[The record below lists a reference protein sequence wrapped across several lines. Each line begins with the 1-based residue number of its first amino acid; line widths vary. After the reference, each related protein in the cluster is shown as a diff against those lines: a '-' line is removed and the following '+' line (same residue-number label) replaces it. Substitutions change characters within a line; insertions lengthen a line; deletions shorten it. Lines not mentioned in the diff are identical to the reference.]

1 MTHFRYLDAQIKK
14 AIRRNGFESGSCF
27 DRKVLSA
34 RPDRPTVCWPHNTQ
48 NSSFSWRTN
57 ERERSDKRSQPRLRR
72 RCEERCKLK
81 QNAND
86 LRKQNQLVKVLRIFL
101 FCAIAT
107 HRPLKRRKTSE
118 AIVRR
123 SLPTNAFVFQVS
135 WHIVVVG

>member
-34 RPDRPTVCWPHNTQ
+34 RPSRRLLATQ
-48 NSSFSWRTN
+48 HTKQFFFLAN
-57 ERERSDKRSQPRLRR
+57 ERSDKRSQPRLRR

-107 HRPLKRRKTSE
+107 QRPLKRHKTSE

-123 SLPTNAFVFQVS
+123 SLPTNAFVFQAS

>member
-34 RPDRPTVCWPHNTQ
+34 RPVPPSVGHTTHKTVL
-48 NSSFSWRTN
+48 FLGERTN
-57 ERERSDKRSQPRLRR
+57 ARSDKRSQPRLRR

-107 HRPLKRRKTSE
+107 QRPLKRHKTSE

>member
-34 RPDRPTVCWPHNTQ
+34 RPSHRLLATQ
-48 NSSFSWRTN
+48 HTKQFFFLAN

-107 HRPLKRRKTSE
+107 QRPLKRRKTSE

>member
-1 MTHFRYLDAQIKK
+1 MDLSQTVVLTERFFRP
-14 AIRRNGFESGSCF
+14 GPSVPPSVGH
-27 DRKVLSA
+27 
-34 RPDRPTVCWPHNTQ
+34 TNTKQ
-48 NSSFSWRTN
+48 FFFLAN

-107 HRPLKRRKTSE
+107 HRPLKRHKTSE

>member
-34 RPDRPTVCWPHNTQ
+34 RPVRPTVCWPHKHKTVL
-48 NSSFSWRTN
+48 FLGELTN
-57 ERERSDKRSQPRLRR
+57 ERSDKRSQPRLRR

-107 HRPLKRRKTSE
+107 QRPLKRRKTSE